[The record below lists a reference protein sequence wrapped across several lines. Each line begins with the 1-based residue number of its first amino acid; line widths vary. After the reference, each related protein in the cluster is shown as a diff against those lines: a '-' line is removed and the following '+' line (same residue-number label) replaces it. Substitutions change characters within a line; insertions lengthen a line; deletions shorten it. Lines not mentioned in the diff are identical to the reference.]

1 MNVQGLTWLGTRARE
16 FETMVAFAEQVLGL
30 TRLFERDGLVGFQ
43 LPDGSL
49 FEVFAPGV
57 PAGGHPPE
65 GVVGGFKVDDL
76 ATAVAE
82 LEAAGVEVGELQRA
96 GGSGEW
102 VYFRAPDGNL
112 YELIGPA

>member
-1 MNVQGLTWLGTRARE
+1 MNVQGLTWLGTRAGD
-16 FETMVAFAEQVLGL
+16 FEAMVRFAEDVLGL
-30 TRLFERDGLVGFQ
+30 TRSFEREGLVGFQ

-49 FEVFAPGV
+49 FEVFALGV

-76 ATAVAE
+76 AAAVDE
-82 LEAAGVEVGELQRA
+82 LHAAGVEVGELQTV
-96 GGSGEW
+96 GGSGAW

>member
-1 MNVQGLTWLGTRARE
+1 MNVEGLTWLGTRAGE
-16 FETMVAFAEQVLGL
+16 YEAMVGFAEDVLGL
-30 TRLFERDGLVGFQ
+30 TRSFEREGLVGFQ

-57 PAGGHPPE
+57 PGGGHPRE

-76 ATAVAE
+76 AAAVDE
-82 LEAAGVEVGELQRA
+82 LHAAGVEVGELQTA
-96 GGSGEW
+96 GGSAAW

>member
-16 FETMVAFAEQVLGL
+16 FEAMVRFAEDVLGL
-30 TRLFERDGLVGFQ
+30 TRSFEREGLVGFE

-57 PAGGHPPE
+57 PAGGHPRE

-76 ATAVAE
+76 AAAVDE
-82 LEAAGVEVGELQRA
+82 LQAAGAEVGELQTA
-96 GGSGEW
+96 GSSGAW